1 MAGQRRRAELQR
13 DTILFIPFSV
23 SPHKGEDDWARDC
36 DQVILRR
43 CPVCECD
50 SIIGHGRRRKQAHDE
65 HHDWISIRRGRCPG
79 CEKTFTFLPLLSLP
93 YTHYSLL
100 TRGQA
105 LQRRFVEHSSWEEA
119 TPTLKDPNRVP
130 DPSTLR
136 RWAHG
141 LHETHARVAHWLA
154 RGDPADH
161 EAGPLSWLTPVL
173 QILWPL
179 RL

>member
-1 MAGQRRRAELQR
+1 
-13 DTILFIPFSV
+13 
-23 SPHKGEDDWARDC
+23 
-36 DQVILRR
+36 
-43 CPVCECD
+43 
-50 SIIGHGRRRKQAHDE
+50 
-65 HHDWISIRRGRCPG
+65 
-79 CEKTFTFLPLLSLP
+79 
-93 YTHYSLL
+93 LL

-119 TPTLKDPNRVP
+119 IPTLKDPNRMP

-141 LHETHARVAHWLA
+141 LDGSQPAFSFLRGTLARVAHWLTYV
-154 RGDPADH
+154 DQADH